1 MRGKIAVESLLY
13 QRLKKNVDRFLIL
26 NISEVG
32 INNEI
37 NPRDKLWLNDLKPR
51 LLHCIKVF
59 IILLNES

>member
-37 NPRDKLWLNDLKPR
+37 NPRDKFWLNDLKPR

-59 IILLNES
+59 IILLNEG

>member
-13 QRLKKNVDRFLIL
+13 QRLKKNVDRFQIM

-37 NPRDKLWLNDLKPR
+37 NPRDKLRLNDLKLR
-51 LLHCIKVF
+51 LLHCIKVS
-59 IILLNES
+59 IILLNEG

>member
-1 MRGKIAVESLLY
+1 MRGKFAVESLLDK
-13 QRLKKNVDRFLIL
+13 RFKKNVDRFLIL

-51 LLHCIKVF
+51 LLHCIKAS
-59 IILLNES
+59 IILLNED

>member
-13 QRLKKNVDRFLIL
+13 QRLKKNVDRFQIM

-37 NPRDKLWLNDLKPR
+37 NPRYKLWLNDLTTQVAALFLR
-51 LLHCIKVF
+51 YSSF
-59 IILLNES
+59 Y

>member
-13 QRLKKNVDRFLIL
+13 QRLKKNVDRFQIM

-37 NPRDKLWLNDLKPR
+37 NPRDK
-51 LLHCIKVF
+51 
-59 IILLNES
+59 

>member
-13 QRLKKNVDRFLIL
+13 QRLKKNVDRFQIM

-37 NPRDKLWLNDLKPR
+37 NPRYKLRLNDLKPR
-51 LLHCIKVF
+51 LLH
-59 IILLNES
+59 

>member
-13 QRLKKNVDRFLIL
+13 QRLKKNVDRFQIM

-51 LLHCIKVF
+51 LLHCIKVS
-59 IILLNES
+59 IIFLNEG

>member
-13 QRLKKNVDRFLIL
+13 QRLKKNVDRFQIM

-37 NPRDKLWLNDLKPR
+37 NPRYKLRLNDLKPR
-51 LLHCIKVF
+51 LLHCIKAS
-59 IILLNES
+59 IIFLNEG

>member
-13 QRLKKNVDRFLIL
+13 QRLKKNVDRFQIM

-37 NPRDKLWLNDLKPR
+37 NPRYKLWLNDLKPR

-59 IILLNES
+59 IILLNED

>member
-13 QRLKKNVDRFLIL
+13 QRLKKNIDRFQIM

-37 NPRDKLWLNDLKPR
+37 NPRYKLRLNDLKLR
-51 LLHCIKVF
+51 LLHCIKVS
-59 IILLNES
+59 IILLNEG